1 MLFVNR
7 KDAGI
12 QLAEKL
18 REYQKNPI
26 VLVLGLARGGVVV
39 AAEVARAL
47 DAPLDVFV
55 VRKLGFPGHEEL
67 AIGAIASGGACVLDC
82 EIIQGYG
89 IPEEVVDAIQESE
102 RRELERREH
111 AYRGSEPPADV
122 IGRIVILVDDGIATG
137 SSMRAAIA
145 ALRPRHPAK
154 IVVAV
159 PVAPASTVHHIER
172 EVDEVVCLSKPKDF
186 LAVGEWYEDFQPV
199 SDRDVRRLLEAA
211 DLRVSVHAT

>member
-1 MLFVNR
+1 MLFLNR

-12 QLAEKL
+12 KLAEKL
-18 REYQKNPI
+18 NEYAGNPI

-55 VRKLGFPGHEEL
+55 VRRLGFPGHEEL
-67 AIGAIASGGACVLDC
+67 AIGAIASGGATVLDSD
-82 EIIQGYG
+82 IIREYG
-89 IPEEVVDAIQESE
+89 IPDEALDAIQESE

-111 AYRGSEPPADV
+111 AYRGNEPPADV
-122 IGRIVILVDDGIATG
+122 IGRIVILVDDGMATG
-137 SSMRAAIA
+137 SSMSAAIA
-145 ALRPRHPAK
+145 ALWPRHPAK

-159 PVAPASTVHHIER
+159 PVAPASTLRRMER
-172 EVDEVVCLSKPKDF
+172 QVNEVICVSTPKQF
-186 LAVGEWYEDFQPV
+186 FAVGEWYEDFQAV

>member
-1 MLFVNR
+1 
-7 KDAGI
+7 
-12 QLAEKL
+12 
-18 REYQKNPI
+18 
-26 VLVLGLARGGVVV
+26 
-39 AAEVARAL
+39 
-47 DAPLDVFV
+47 
-55 VRKLGFPGHEEL
+55 
-67 AIGAIASGGACVLDC
+67 VLDS

-89 IPEEVVDAIQESE
+89 IPDEVVDAIQESE
-102 RRELERREH
+102 RRELERREQ
-111 AYRGSEPPADV
+111 AYRGNEPPADV

-154 IVVAV
+154 IIVAV
-159 PVAPASTVHHIER
+159 PVAPASTVRSIER
-172 EVDEVVCLSKPKDF
+172 EVNEVVCLSTPKDF